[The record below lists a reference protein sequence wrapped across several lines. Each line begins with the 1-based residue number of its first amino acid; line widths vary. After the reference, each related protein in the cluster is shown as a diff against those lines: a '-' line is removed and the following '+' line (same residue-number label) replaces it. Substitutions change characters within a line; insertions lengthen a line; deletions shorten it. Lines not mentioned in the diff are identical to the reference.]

1 MKRVRVFFP
10 VGWIVMAVMS
20 FPMFCQ
26 AAEIFA
32 VHYAPQMKPL
42 AETFLHDEQAIKAL
56 IEQYRLGYQL
66 ADSSR
71 LAAICAD
78 FTPALG
84 AALSLYHQI
93 AKNLTVQ
100 IADVHILAIDN
111 QEAMVSFIRQDSFI
125 DAQSGKPMQLQVE
138 LTKRFVQQDG
148 AWKMFA
154 MTAER

>member
-1 MKRVRVFFP
+1 MKCVRVFFIA
-10 VGWIVMAVMS
+10 GWIVTAVMS

-26 AAEIFA
+26 AAEILT
-32 VHYAPQMKPL
+32 VHYSPQAKPL
-42 AETFLHDEQAIKAL
+42 AATFTRDEQAIKAL

-71 LAAICAD
+71 LAATCAD

-100 IADVHILAIDN
+100 IADVRILAIND
-111 QEAMVSFIRQDSFI
+111 QEARVSFTRHDSFI

-148 AWKMFA
+148 AWKMLA
-154 MTAER
+154 MVAE